1 MQRSALELSGST
13 RGFDRNTRKLSRWF
27 MYVNFQTFPTLN
39 VWKLTHDRIDGGPRR
54 AFAQAWL
61 HPVTERYSSSEVGLP
76 RQETT
81 VLPVQLDSGPA
92 RFQHHRGL
100 DWRLGGRN
108 IVAEVDVAVDDGR
121 VLSFRV
127 DQHLRLSAGK
137 NDVIC
142 RDRRVALDRHL
153 TGTHGAHADGTNS
166 TIGILRRGCDHNLA
180 GIDKRHGQQTRFSC
194 RWPQL
199 TPFCPESPVV
209 RRCLQIHLP
218 NLRTSIS
225 FHTAENS
232 PHWQSSPLPPALA
245 RVPQLIDQLLPV
257 SHKRHIIRHFR
268 PQSLQIR
275 RRRSRTADS
284 SSSRHL
290 SFPGRICIMRYVGTN
305 QYRSKHSNGANHGTT
320 QTSSARRRFFSPQ
333 DRHQAPSLRRRRK

>member
-1 MQRSALELSGST
+1 MT
-13 RGFDRNTRKLSRWF
+13 
-27 MYVNFQTFPTLN
+27 
-39 VWKLTHDRIDGGPRR
+39 RIDGGPRR

-61 HPVTERYSSSEVGLP
+61 HPRDREILVFRGWVATPGDDRVA
-76 RQETT
+76 R
-81 VLPVQLDSGPA
+81 PA
-92 RFQHHRGL
+92 RFGTSEIQHHRGL

-121 VLSFRV
+121 VLSIRV

-225 FHTAENS
+225 HGRK
-232 PHWQSSPLPPALA
+232 QPALA
-245 RVPQLIDQLLPV
+245 VFPSAACLSASTATHRPVTSRIPQTPQHQAFSPAKPADASPPKPHGRQLVFPSFEFSRPNLYHAVRWYQSVPFEAF
-257 SHKRHIIRHFR
+257 K
-268 PQSLQIR
+268 
-275 RRRSRTADS
+275 
-284 SSSRHL
+284 
-290 SFPGRICIMRYVGTN
+290 
-305 QYRSKHSNGANHGTT
+305 RSKPWNDADFF
-320 QTSSARRRFFSPQ
+320 SSQALFSPQ

>member
-1 MQRSALELSGST
+1 MT
-13 RGFDRNTRKLSRWF
+13 
-27 MYVNFQTFPTLN
+27 
-39 VWKLTHDRIDGGPRR
+39 RIDGGPRR

-61 HPVTERYSSSEVGLP
+61 HPRDREILVFRGWVATPGDDRVA
-76 RQETT
+76 R
-81 VLPVQLDSGPA
+81 PA
-92 RFQHHRGL
+92 RFGTSEIQHHRGL

-257 SHKRHIIRHFR
+257 SHKRHNIRHFR
-268 PQSLQIR
+268 PQSLQMR

-290 SFPGRICIMRYVGTN
+290 SFPGRICIMRYVGAN
-305 QYRSKHSNGANHGTT
+305 QE
-320 QTSSARRRFFSPQ
+320 
-333 DRHQAPSLRRRRK
+333 

>member
-1 MQRSALELSGST
+1 MT
-13 RGFDRNTRKLSRWF
+13 
-27 MYVNFQTFPTLN
+27 
-39 VWKLTHDRIDGGPRR
+39 RIDGGPRR

-61 HPVTERYSSSEVGLP
+61 HLRDREILVFRGWVATPGDDRVAR
-76 RQETT
+76 
-81 VLPVQLDSGPA
+81 PA
-92 RFQHHRGL
+92 RFGTSEIQHHRGL

-153 TGTHGAHADGTNS
+153 TGTHGEHADGTNS

-199 TPFCPESPVV
+199 TPLEA
-209 RRCLQIHLP
+209 LQNPHL
-218 NLRTSIS
+218 
-225 FHTAENS
+225 
-232 PHWQSSPLPPALA
+232 
-245 RVPQLIDQLLPV
+245 
-257 SHKRHIIRHFR
+257 
-268 PQSLQIR
+268 
-275 RRRSRTADS
+275 
-284 SSSRHL
+284 
-290 SFPGRICIMRYVGTN
+290 
-305 QYRSKHSNGANHGTT
+305 
-320 QTSSARRRFFSPQ
+320 
-333 DRHQAPSLRRRRK
+333 